1 MDRQPVLIDKFFSA
15 DFAFGI
21 ANLCVSALDMNAQLA
36 FQVVNCVA
44 YRAWESGI
52 EIDQPAAAGSKIVLN
67 LRQFLDVTISHVIF
81 AIADGFELPGIRI

>member
-52 EIDQPAAAGSKIVLN
+52 EIY
-67 LRQFLDVTISHVIF
+67 
-81 AIADGFELPGIRI
+81 